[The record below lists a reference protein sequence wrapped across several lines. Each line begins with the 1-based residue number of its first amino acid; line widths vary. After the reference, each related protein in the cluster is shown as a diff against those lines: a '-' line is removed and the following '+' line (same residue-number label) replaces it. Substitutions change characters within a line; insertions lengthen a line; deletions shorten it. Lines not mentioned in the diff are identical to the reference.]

1 MRNNFNEKERVDY
14 RAELG
19 ASVQEAK
26 RHWLVQRIAGIDSGI
41 MEFYNKNHGKDGR
54 FGAGK
59 SSGGGSLSDKRAAYR
74 RPQR

>member
-1 MRNNFNEKERVDY
+1 
-14 RAELG
+14 
-19 ASVQEAK
+19 
-26 RHWLVQRIAGIDSGI
+26 